1 VYAPSGCLTRTR
13 TTSARNPAS
22 ASSVETVRPLDQSI
36 ISRTSDSPGRTRPA
50 GLDEGKVRGHQKGSL
65 RSIGGPLGTPGDR
78 REGGTYVARFR
89 AAKGLIALYA
99 VAITMTPVNPVTAQS
114 WTHLTEADF
123 PANVQAIV
131 FPNGNTLDA
140 GHPTTL
146 GQWTV
151 RFGSSQPTA
160 AWMNCPSTCTAQ
172 DRPIVVRGLTCNNT
186 FSDEMP
192 CQLVLSNPAS
202 AGGKQCFVTNNLS
215 PAGNGARFRL
225 DIPCPA
231 NVRFGGAGAAPSPT
245 GPGSGSGSGA
255 QPPTFQRGA
264 GHR

>member
-1 VYAPSGCLTRTR
+1 VIS
-13 TTSARNPAS
+13 TT
-22 ASSVETVRPLDQSI
+22 I
-36 ISRTSDSPGRTRPA
+36 ISRTSNSQGSTRPA
-50 GLDEGKVRGHQKGSL
+50 GLDEGECAGIKREVSAQSAVL
-65 RSIGGPLGTPGDR
+65 LELPVDR

-99 VAITMTPVNPVTAQS
+99 VAVTMTPVNPVTAQS

-123 PANVQAIV
+123 PANVQAIL

-140 GHPTTL
+140 GHPTAL

-160 AWMNCPSTCTAQ
+160 AWINCPSPCAAQ
-172 DRPIVVRGLTCNNT
+172 DRAIVVRGLTCNNS
-186 FSDEMP
+186 FSGEMP

-202 AGGKQCFVTNNLS
+202 AGGKRCFVTNNLS
-215 PAGNGARFRL
+215 PGGTGTRFRL

-231 NVRFGGAGAAPSPT
+231 DVRFGGGAAPSPT